1 VTRPS
6 PLFAALEQLAR
17 SGALEPVAMGILGG
31 GGSKAAPAPP
41 PAPPPVPLP
50 DPEDPAILAERR
62 RQLLRAA
69 GRSGRASTTLSA
81 QEDYSTDTTGVA

>member
-1 VTRPS
+1 MPKPS
-6 PLFAALEQLAR
+6 PLFAALERLAESNAR
-17 SGALEPVAMGILGG
+17 APAALGG
-31 GGSKAAPAPP
+31 GGGSAAPP
-41 PAPPPVPLP
+41 PIPAPVQPVPLP
-50 DPEDPAILAERR
+50 DPQDPAILAERR